1 MTDNIVVFPGADAP
15 KTEEDEERVTPEKI
29 MHAAQDRYEELI
41 MIGRTKGTNRYECV
55 STIDIPDTLY
65 HITRIQHRLNL
76 YLDGQ

>member
-1 MTDNIVVFPGADAP
+1 MTDNVVVFPGADAP
-15 KTEEDEERVTPEKI
+15 TTNTEEARVTPESI
-29 MHAAQDRYEELI
+29 MEAAQDRYEELI
-41 MIGRTKGTNRYECV
+41 MIGRTKGTSRYECV